1 MQPAPRKFAQF
12 SSNDSNAFLSG
23 S

>member
-1 MQPAPRKFAQF
+1 MQPAPQKFAPF